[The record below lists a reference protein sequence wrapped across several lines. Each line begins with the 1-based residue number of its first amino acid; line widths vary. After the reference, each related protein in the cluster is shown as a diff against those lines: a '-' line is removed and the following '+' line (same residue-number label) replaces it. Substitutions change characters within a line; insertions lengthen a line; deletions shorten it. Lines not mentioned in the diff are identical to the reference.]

1 MTITYNNNKTDSFFT
16 NGPQMSLS
24 NSVRT
29 RLATEGLT
37 TVADFSDFKEDQLN
51 NAFKNMR
58 TSIPGVPAI
67 PEVRDA
73 NNVIQQALVP
83 AIPATPPTLVSAKC
97 ALRLKV
103 ASTAFHYYESIG
115 RDINAPNM
123 NYSTVLKDFHTEYE
137 SVVALSD
144 EKKPD
149 VPVLH
154 NKNNTP
160 LKWIES
166 FKDCLFRTY
175 GLRKTPLLYVIR
187 DQVTPPTEIDDPLLA
202 GKSFVISGVFS
213 NFSRD
218 ELKRF
223 IETNGGKISS
233 SLSSK
238 TSYLVAGANMGPSKK
253 LKAEKLNINIIT
265 ENELTNLVS
274 GQNLLF

>member
-1 MTITYNNNKTDSFFT
+1 MTVTFTNNETDSFFT

-24 NSVRT
+24 NAVRA

-37 TVADFSDFKEDQLN
+37 TVGDFSDFKEDQLD
-51 NAFKNMR
+51 NAFRNMR

-67 PEVRDA
+67 PEIRDA
-73 NNVIQQALVP
+73 NNTIQQALVP
-83 AIPATPPTLVSAKC
+83 AIPAIPPTLVSAKC

-103 ASTAFHYYESIG
+103 ASIAFHYYESIG

-123 NYSTVLKDFHTEYE
+123 NYSAVLRNFHIEYD

-149 VPVLH
+149 VPLLH

-187 DQVTPPTEIDDPLLA
+187 DQVTPPTKAEDPLSV
-202 GKSFVISGVFS
+202 GKVYGSSF
-213 NFSRD
+213 
-218 ELKRF
+218 LC
-223 IETNGGKISS
+223 
-233 SLSSK
+233 
-238 TSYLVAGANMGPSKK
+238 
-253 LKAEKLNINIIT
+253 
-265 ENELTNLVS
+265 
-274 GQNLLF
+274 